1 VGQLARQLLDGGKT
15 WCGIFADLANPA
27 SNRIYQRLG
36 FQEAC
41 RYREYTFEADPV
53 SPDPP

>member
-1 VGQLARQLLDGGKT
+1 LAQRLLDNGKS

-27 SNRIYQRLG
+27 SNHIYQRLG

-41 RYREYTFEADPV
+41 RYREYTFEGDLV
-53 SPDPP
+53 SPDVP